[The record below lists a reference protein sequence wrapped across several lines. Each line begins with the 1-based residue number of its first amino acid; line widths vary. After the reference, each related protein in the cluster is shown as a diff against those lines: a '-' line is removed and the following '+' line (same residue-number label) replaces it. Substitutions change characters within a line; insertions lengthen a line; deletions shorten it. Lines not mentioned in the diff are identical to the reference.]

1 VKHGKIV
8 LLNGTTSSGK
18 TSTADALGEITDE
31 PYFRFSSDFFTI
43 PPRFHKKPY
52 YVPLATTMLH
62 GHFHC
67 MREMVLTG
75 NNMIVDVVLEDQA
88 LLEECVKNLYDQT
101 AYFVGV
107 HCLLEELER
116 REIARGDRTIGMA
129 RGQFNLVH
137 VPGIYDVEVDTTK
150 MSPLECAQVIKAFM
164 DGHNTGVPLALQRI
178 QQEQKI
184 DPAETSFVLNW

>member
-1 VKHGKIV
+1 MNHGKIV
-8 LLNGTTSSGK
+8 LLNGITSSGK
-18 TSTADALGEITDE
+18 TSTADALWEITDE

-75 NNMIVDVVLEDQA
+75 NNMIVDVVLEDQV
-88 LLEECVKNLYDQT
+88 LLEECVKNLYDLDT
-101 AYFVGV
+101 CFVGV
-107 HCLLEELER
+107 HCPLEELER
-116 REIARGDRTIGMA
+116 RETARGDRTIGMT

-137 VPGIYDVEVDTTK
+137 VPGIYDVEVDTTQR
-150 MSPLECAQVIKAFM
+150 SPSECARAIKAFM
-164 DGHNTGVPLALQRI
+164 DDHSGPTAIQRI
-178 QQEQKI
+178 QQSQQI
-184 DPAETSFVLNW
+184 DPLETSFILNW